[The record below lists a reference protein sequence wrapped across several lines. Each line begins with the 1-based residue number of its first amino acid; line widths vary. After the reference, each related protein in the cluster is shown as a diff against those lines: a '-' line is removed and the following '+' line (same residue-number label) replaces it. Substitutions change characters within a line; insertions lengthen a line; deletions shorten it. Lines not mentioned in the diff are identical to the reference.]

1 MHFWPFWPAPC
12 QTTWLLSLSY
22 LGQCTIAIS
31 STRPMGISCT
41 VSNHNKSFRMNCL
54 RGEWEHQTLLL
65 MGNNSLVSKR
75 NKWVNA
81 SGAAGRDVAGQQGH
95 KHEKQRHGPESHWIV
110 STYAE

>member
-1 MHFWPFWPAPC
+1 M
-12 QTTWLLSLSY
+12 
-22 LGQCTIAIS
+22 
-31 STRPMGISCT
+31 
-41 VSNHNKSFRMNCL
+41 
-54 RGEWEHQTLLL
+54 L